1 MTKQKIVKNK
11 YTRARGGSAEFQ
23 SIICGKC
30 NETILTYQKDGKGSL
45 VRMYLDRIV
54 APEEVVNIYKNVDT
68 KSSMPALVCPK
79 CKSLIGVPMIYE
91 KENRLALRVESPI
104 KRKTYKPS

>member
-11 YTRARGGSAEFQ
+11 YTRARGGSAELQ

-54 APEEVVNIYKNVDT
+54 TPEELVDVYKDIHTKNDT
-68 KSSMPALVCPK
+68 PSLFCPK
-79 CKSLIGVPMIYE
+79 CKNLIGVPMIYE